1 MVLAAVPEDGTHA
14 RDDTADASLQEISK
28 GKDKEL
34 QLEVVAACLSVFTR
48 LDSLL

>member
-1 MVLAAVPEDGTHA
+1 MHVNE
-14 RDDTADASLQEISK
+14 QEV
-28 GKDKEL
+28 GKNNDKEL

>member
-1 MVLAAVPEDGTHA
+1 MKET
-14 RDDTADASLQEISK
+14 RDKTLTMLLQEMSK

>member
-1 MVLAAVPEDGTHA
+1 MYERRMLT
-14 RDDTADASLQEISK
+14 LQQEIAN

>member
-1 MVLAAVPEDGTHA
+1 MSPRHCPQ
-14 RDDTADASLQEISK
+14 SLTLLCVQEVNK
-28 GKDKEL
+28 AKEKEL

>member
-1 MVLAAVPEDGTHA
+1 MLITIN
-14 RDDTADASLQEISK
+14 LQEISK
-28 GKDKEL
+28 SKDKEL

>member
-1 MVLAAVPEDGTHA
+1 MLTIIKEVA
-14 RDDTADASLQEISK
+14 K

-34 QLEVVAACLSVFTR
+34 QVEVVAACLSVFTR

>member
-1 MVLAAVPEDGTHA
+1 MPGQVIADEV
-14 RDDTADASLQEISK
+14 TA

>member
-1 MVLAAVPEDGTHA
+1 MPCFWVSRQLMLTTLNP
-14 RDDTADASLQEISK
+14 QEISK
-28 GKDKEL
+28 SKDKEL

>member
-1 MVLAAVPEDGTHA
+1 MKMCPLRREGVYRVGLTFQ
-14 RDDTADASLQEISK
+14 QEVGK
-28 GKDKEL
+28 AKDKEL